1 MYAIFKRE
9 LKNYFLTPV
18 AYVFMAPFIVFMG
31 IYFVMML
38 SFQQADVSYIVS
50 STNMLC
56 LFTVPILT
64 MQLFAEERNKKTEH
78 LLNEIKK
85 YYYDKKSLPM
95 GAQVYIPVAGS
106 LAF

>member
-64 MQLFAEERNKKTEH
+64 MQLFAEERNKKTEQ
-78 LLNEIKK
+78 LLITAPVNVSLNSSNSAL
-85 YYYDKKSLPM
+85 KSTC
-95 GAQVYIPVAGS
+95 IPALS